1 MPGLLAVIVLGL
13 AFMAFCYYQLAM
25 HPTKVLPKPVWAIV
39 ILVGNLL
46 GGIIYLAVERLGE
59 EDHGSGH
66 ADRRP
71 PASSA
76 RDGT

>member
-1 MPGLLAVIVLGL
+1 MLGLLPVIVLGL

-46 GGIIYLAVERLGE
+46 GGIIYLAVERLSE
-59 EDHGSGH
+59 KDHGSGH
-66 ADRRP
+66 EDGRSAT
-71 PASSA
+71 SSA